1 MRLTLLW
8 SLTGAVLLVVA
19 IGAGIW
25 VGLQLPRE
33 APPVP
38 SPADT
43 PASQPPRAE
52 APSVEPA
59 PETARSDEDPPQR
72 PRATAS
78 SVPEPAE
85 ETPTGTPAE
94 PVHAPT
100 DRPETVTAAS
110 TPERV
115 EATPARAV
123 TEPVQ
128 APADTPETVAAAS
141 APERVEAAPAKAAT
155 EPVQTP
161 ADTPDTVTAAAP
173 ERVEAVPARATE
185 PVQVPADTS
194 ETVTAASAPERVEAV
209 PAGTT
214 AEPVQV
220 PADPPDPAPESTSS
234 VDPPGDDA
242 SKRTRVENM
251 LRRLEAT
258 LASRPAGASPYPEF
272 NAARERIGLGRTKAL
287 EAHGDGDIDSA
298 LRLLAEAERE
308 AQELV
313 RNEEARF
320 RLSLQAAGEA
330 YAAGNAE
337 TARTHVDQ
345 SLVQRPGDPEAK
357 LWESRV
363 ARLPELLAERRKA
376 QDART
381 AGKLREERAAL
392 RRIVELDPDDAGAA
406 ERVRAIDRQLREQ
419 AFARSIAQG
428 RQAVEDRAL
437 EPAKQALAEA
447 QLRKPQHADTQ
458 ALGVQVAALE
468 RALLRDGHLAAAEQA
483 AARDDWA
490 AALRAFEEA
499 RAVEP
504 THDEAVSGST
514 LAARVVK
521 AQRTVDGFL
530 SLPERL
536 GTVAVADAARDALRE
551 AQALTA
557 LSARLAS
564 SAQGLERAIEAAR
577 TPVPVRI
584 LSDER
589 TEIGVR
595 GVGRIGQ
602 VRDRTIELVPGE
614 YVFEGKRKGYRSKL
628 IEVLVEA
635 NPDAPVEV
643 RVVCDERS

>member
-1 MRLTLLW
+1 MNEDREKNALRGRMARARERHASVRRTLLW
-8 SLTGAVLLVVA
+8 SLTGAIVLGGA

-33 APPVP
+33 SSPAPSPVGLTRESTPRP
-38 SPADT
+38 SPAEP
-43 PASQPPRAE
+43 PASQPTRAE
-52 APSVEPA
+52 APPVEPA
-59 PETARSDEDPPQR
+59 PGPARSEEDPPER
-72 PRATAS
+72 TPATAA
-78 SVPEPAE
+78 SVPEPAG
-85 ETPTGTPAE
+85 ET
-94 PVHAPT
+94 
-100 DRPETVTAAS
+100 
-110 TPERV
+110 
-115 EATPARAV
+115 
-123 TEPVQ
+123 
-128 APADTPETVAAAS
+128 
-141 APERVEAAPAKAAT
+141 
-155 EPVQTP
+155 
-161 ADTPDTVTAAAP
+161 
-173 ERVEAVPARATE
+173 
-185 PVQVPADTS
+185 
-194 ETVTAASAPERVEAV
+194 

-214 AEPVQV
+214 ADPVQIPV
-220 PADPPDPAPESTSS
+220 GLPGPAPESASS
-234 VDPPGDDA
+234 DDSPGDDA
-242 SKRTRVENM
+242 SKRAQVEDM

-258 LASRPAGASPYPEF
+258 LLSRPAGASPYPEF
-272 NAARERIGLGRTKAL
+272 NAALDRIGLRRTKAL

-337 TARTHVDQ
+337 TARMHVEQ
-345 SLVQRPGDPEAK
+345 ALAQRPGDPEAR

-376 QDART
+376 QDARN

-437 EPAKQALAEA
+437 EPAKQALAKA

-458 ALGVQVAALE
+458 TLGVQVAGLE
-468 RALLRDGHLAAAEQA
+468 RALVRDGHLAAAERA
-483 AARDDWA
+483 AVRDDWE

-514 LAARVVK
+514 LAARLVK

-530 SLPERL
+530 SLPGRL
-536 GTVAVADAARDALRE
+536 GTAAVADTARDALRE

-557 LSARLAS
+557 LSTRLAR

-635 NPDAPVEV
+635 HPDAPVEV

>member
-1 MRLTLLW
+1 MRRTLLW
-8 SLTGAVLLVVA
+8 RLTGAIVLVVA

-25 VGLQLPRE
+25 VGLRLPRE
-33 APPVP
+33 APPAP
-38 SPADT
+38 SPADLT
-43 PASQPPRAE
+43 RESAPRPSPAEPPASQPPRAE
-52 APSVEPA
+52 APPVRPA
-59 PETARSDEDPPQR
+59 PGTPRSDEDPPQR
-72 PRATAS
+72 APATAA

-94 PVHAPT
+94 PVQV
-100 DRPETVTAAS
+100 RGGQPETA
-110 TPERV
+110 
-115 EATPARAV
+115 
-123 TEPVQ
+123 
-128 APADTPETVAAAS
+128 
-141 APERVEAAPAKAAT
+141 
-155 EPVQTP
+155 
-161 ADTPDTVTAAAP
+161 
-173 ERVEAVPARATE
+173 
-185 PVQVPADTS
+185 
-194 ETVTAASAPERVEAV
+194 TAASAPERVEAV
-209 PAGTT
+209 PTGTT
-214 AEPVQV
+214 ADPVQV
-220 PADPPDPAPESTSS
+220 PAGLPGPAPGSASS
-234 VDPPGDDA
+234 DDSPGDDA
-242 SKRTRVENM
+242 SKRAQVEDM

-258 LASRPAGASPYPEF
+258 LLSRPTGTSPYPEF
-272 NAARERIGLGRTKAL
+272 NAALERIGLGRTKAL

-298 LRLLAEAERE
+298 LRLLTEAERE

-337 TARTHVDQ
+337 TARMHVDQ
-345 SLVQRPGDPEAK
+345 ALAQRPDDPEAK

-392 RRIVELDPDDAGAA
+392 RRIVELDPDDAGAGAA

-428 RQAVEDRAL
+428 RQAVENRAL

-447 QLRKPQHADTQ
+447 QRRKPQHADTR

-468 RALLRDGHLAAAEQA
+468 RTLLRDGHLAAAEQA
-483 AARDDWA
+483 AARDDWE

-504 THDEAVSGST
+504 THDEAVSAST
-514 LAARVVK
+514 LAARLVK
-521 AQRTVDGFL
+521 AQRAVDGFL

-551 AQALTA
+551 AQALAA

-564 SAQGLERAIEAAR
+564 SAQGLERAIETAR